1 MKVLSSIKKL
11 SPELQTII
19 TMIRDYAIKHHGD
32 QMYGKKPYSYHL
44 DRVASLFIPDLLNLY
59 TKKQPLSQQFIDQLR
74 CIEISYLHDILE
86 DTEVT
91 AEELNKEFHR
101 ETCEAVK
108 LLTDVPGKNRKIR
121 KKKTYAKI
129 AAYTGPNSLIK
140 VKLADR
146 LANVRECAKTK
157 NWGLLAMYKKEH
169 GLFRTALFRN
179 IPEARVMWLEI
190 ESIFLDNY
198 SNYYKLVH

>member
-19 TMIRDYAIKHHGD
+19 TTVRDYAIKHHGD
-32 QMYGKKPYSYHL
+32 QMYGNKPYIYHL
-44 DRVASLFIPDLLNLY
+44 DQVASLFIPDLLKLY
-59 TKKQPLSQQFIDQLR
+59 IKKQPLSQFIEQLR

-91 AEELNKEFHR
+91 AEKLNREFYKI
-101 ETCEAVK
+101 TCAGVE

-129 AAYTGPNSLIK
+129 AAYTGPNSPIK

-146 LANVRECAKTK
+146 LANVQECAKTK